1 MNNTPVIH
9 VEHLHKTYGDF
20 TAVEDVS
27 FEVHAGEIFGIIGPN
42 GAGKTTITEMI
53 EGLRQPDRGTVRV
66 LGLDPRAQGNQL
78 RQRIGIQLQQA
89 VLPEKIKV
97 WEALDLFAS
106 FYRRTTDWRALLDQ
120 WHLSEKRN
128 ATFGSL
134 SGGQKQRLF
143 IALALVNDPD
153 VVFLDELTTGLDPQA
168 RRETWDHVR
177 AIRERGKS
185 VVLVTHF
192 MDEAERLCDRI
203 GLIDHGQIAAL
214 DTPLNLVQGLSAENR
229 VRFRL
234 NHGFDP
240 SLLQAVRGVSRV
252 TRDGDEI
259 VVYGTGPLMAHVA
272 ATLAEHDLAPADLR
286 AEQPNLEDVFLALT
300 GHAIRN

>member
-1 MNNTPVIH
+1 MSNTSVIT
-9 VEHLHKTYGDF
+9 VEHLHKTYGDV

-27 FEVHAGEIFGIIGPN
+27 FEVHAGEIFGLIGPN
-42 GAGKTTITEMI
+42 GAGKTTTTEMI

-66 LGLDPRAQGNQL
+66 LDLDPQTQGNEL
-78 RQRIGIQLQQA
+78 RQRTGIQLQQA

-97 WEALDLFAS
+97 WEALDPFAS
-106 FYRRTTDWRALLDQ
+106 FYRHALDWHSLLEH

-128 ATFGSL
+128 ASFGSL

-143 IALALVNDPD
+143 IALALVNDPE

-168 RRETWDHVR
+168 RRETWEHIR
-177 AIRERGKS
+177 TIRERGKS

-203 GLIDHGQIAAL
+203 GIIDHGQIVAL
-214 DTPLNLVQGLSAENR
+214 DTPLNLIRSLSVENR
-229 VRFRL
+229 VRFSL

-240 SLLQAVRGVSRV
+240 SLLKSITGVSRV
-252 TRDGDEI
+252 AREGDEI
-259 VVYGTGPLMAHVA
+259 VVYGSGPLMAHVA
-272 ATLAEHDLAPADLR
+272 ATLAEHDLAPTDLR

-300 GHAIRN
+300 GHAIRD

>member
-78 RQRIGIQLQQA
+78 RQHIGIQLQQA

-97 WEALDLFAS
+97 WEALALFAS

-214 DTPLNLVQGLSAENR
+214 DTPLNLVQGLSAEHR
-229 VRFRL
+229 VRFSL

-259 VVYGTGPLMAHVA
+259 VVYGTGSLMAHVA

>member
-1 MNNTPVIH
+1 MHNTPVIH
-9 VEHLHKTYGDF
+9 VEHLHKTYGDT

-42 GAGKTTITEMI
+42 GAGKTTTTEMI
-53 EGLRQPDRGTVRV
+53 EGLRRPDRGTVRV
-66 LGLDPRAQGNQL
+66 LDLDPQAQGNEL

-89 VLPEKIKV
+89 VLPEKIRV

-106 FYRRTTDWRALLDQ
+106 FYRRAIDRRTLLAQ
-120 WHLSEKRN
+120 WHLSEKRT

-143 IALALVNDPD
+143 IALALVNDPE

-203 GLIDHGQIAAL
+203 GIIDRGQIVAL
-214 DTPLNLVQGLSAENR
+214 DTPLNLIHALSAENR
-229 VRFRL
+229 VRFSL

-240 SLLQAVRGVSRV
+240 SLLQSVSGVSRV
-252 TRDGDEI
+252 AREGDEI
-259 VVYGTGPLMAHVA
+259 VVHGTGALMAHVA
-272 ATLAEHDLAPADLR
+272 AALAERDLAPADLR

-300 GHAIRN
+300 GHTIRD

>member
-1 MNNTPVIH
+1 VSNDQVIH

-20 TAVEDVS
+20 TAVEDIS
-27 FEVHAGEIFGIIGPN
+27 FDVHAGEIFGIIGPN
-42 GAGKTTITEMI
+42 GAGKTTTTELI
-53 EGLRQPDRGTVRV
+53 EGLRQPDRGSVRV
-66 LGLDPRAQGNQL
+66 LGLDPQTQGNEL

-106 FYRRTTDWRALLDQ
+106 FYRRAIDWRALLDQ

-128 ATFGSL
+128 AIFGSL

-153 VVFLDELTTGLDPQA
+153 IVFLDELTTGLDPQA
-168 RRETWDHVR
+168 RRETWEHVR
-177 AIRERGKS
+177 AIRARGKS

-203 GLIDHGQIAAL
+203 GIIDHGQIVAL
-214 DTPLNLVQGLSAENR
+214 DTPLNLIHALSAENR
-229 VRFRL
+229 VRFSL

-240 SLLQAVRGVSRV
+240 SRLQSVSGVSRV
-252 TRDGDEI
+252 TREGDEI

-272 ATLAEHDLAPADLR
+272 AALAEHDLAPADLH

-300 GHAIRN
+300 GRKLRE